1 MIRKIPVVCMATMML
16 IPKVHAVPQP
26 FYIGV
31 KSGWV
36 HAYNACEPSRLTCDN
51 NELGAGLYVGYALTP
66 QISFEAGYD
75 YFGKI
80 KAMYKS
86 LGVPE
91 RSAPY
96 QGKVQGIS
104 ASIKYNL
111 LQINSLSLFAKAGGM
126 AWRTDVKGQEV
137 YFQHQAHDTGLS
149 PLLGTGIEYSLSDKW
164 KGRFEYQWINEVG
177 GGNTDGS
184 SLNTL
189 YAGLSYHW

>member
-1 MIRKIPVVCMATMML
+1 MMRSIIIIYMATMVV
-16 IPKVHAVPQP
+16 IPKVFAVPQP

-36 HAYNACEPSRLTCDN
+36 HAHNACEPFRLTCDN
-51 NELGAGLYVGYALTP
+51 DELGAGLYAGYTLT
-66 QISFEAGYD
+66 QRASIEAGYD
-75 YFGKI
+75 YFGKM
-80 KAMYKS
+80 KAMYRS
-86 LGVPE
+86 LGAPE

-96 QGKVQGIS
+96 QGKVQGLS
-104 ASIKYNL
+104 ASIKYNVFE
-111 LQINSLSLFAKAGGM
+111 INDLSVFAKAGGM

-137 YFQHQAHDTGLS
+137 YFQHQAHDTGFS
-149 PLLGTGIEYSLSDKW
+149 PLLGAGLEYSLSEKW

-177 GGNTDGS
+177 GGNTGGS

>member
-1 MIRKIPVVCMATMML
+1 MATMML
-16 IPKVHAVPQP
+16 ITKVHAVPQP

-36 HAYNACEPSRLTCDN
+36 HAHNACEPSRLTCDN
-51 NELGAGLYVGYALTP
+51 NELGAGLYAGYALTP

-86 LGVPE
+86 LGAPE
-91 RSAPY
+91 RSAP
-96 QGKVQGIS
+96 
-104 ASIKYNL
+104 
-111 LQINSLSLFAKAGGM
+111 
-126 AWRTDVKGQEV
+126 

-149 PLLGTGIEYSLSDKW
+149 PLLGTGLEYSLSDKW
-164 KGRFEYQWINEVG
+164 KGQVEYQWINDVG

-189 YAGLSYHW
+189 YAGLSFHW

>member
-1 MIRKIPVVCMATMML
+1 MIIKIPVVCMATMML
-16 IPKVHAVPQP
+16 ITKVHAVPQP

-36 HAYNACEPSRLTCDN
+36 HAHNACEPSRLTCDN
-51 NELGAGLYVGYALTP
+51 NELGAGLYAGYFLTP
-66 QISFEAGYD
+66 QLSFEAGYD

-86 LGVPE
+86 LGAPE

-96 QGKVQGIS
+96 QGKVQGVS
-104 ASIKYNL
+104 ASLKYNL
-111 LQINSLSLFAKAGGM
+111 AQINNLSLFAKAGGM

-149 PLLGTGIEYSLSDKW
+149 PLLGTGLEYSLSDKW
-164 KGRFEYQWINEVG
+164 KGQLEYQWINDVG
-177 GGNTDGS
+177 GGNAGGS

-189 YAGLSYHW
+189 YAGLSFHW